1 LRLLD
6 FLLRKDWYLVEKDK
20 PLSINKGIELMLR
33 RAKKDKY
40 DKPKAGLVVTKTFSL
55 LKRKFYFNFEFRWE
69 KQ

>member
-1 LRLLD
+1 
-6 FLLRKDWYLVEKDK
+6 VEKDK

-33 RAKKDKY
+33 RAKKDTY
-40 DKPKAGLVVTKTFSL
+40 DKPKTGLVVTKTFSL